1 MNEPSHSLIRD
12 TGLLLVGHG
21 TRDEQGVSEFL
32 ETAAEIADAF
42 QRTPMSGGPV
52 EPCFLELA
60 EPTIS
65 QAVERLVAKGVRNLA
80 VAPLLLFAAG
90 HARHDIP
97 AAVASACQKHAGLV
111 WQQTPPLACHPQ
123 IVALSQQRFFEALVA
138 TDGAAAAH
146 TLLIMVGRGSLD
158 ERATA
163 DMLQFS
169 RLRAEQLGGDFVD
182 ATQLADRLRFDK
194 SSGDGPLGTVWVT
207 TCFCAMAL
215 PRLSET
221 IARAADALAAQPGR
235 AQVVVQPHLLF
246 HGQLLA
252 DIRRQVDAVRNS
264 HPEQVWRV
272 ANPLGPA
279 PPIRD
284 ALLSIVQSSL
294 SSKS

>member
-1 MNEPSHSLIRD
+1 MNEPSQSLSRD

-21 TRDEQGVSEFL
+21 TRDEQGVTEFL
-32 ETAAEIADAF
+32 EMAAEIADAF
-42 QRTPMSGGPV
+42 QRAPMSGGPV

-65 QAVERLVAKGVRNLA
+65 KAIERLVAKGVRRFA

-97 AAVASACQKHAGLV
+97 TAVAGACQKHEGLV

-123 IVALSQQRFFEALVA
+123 VVALSQQRFFEALVT
-138 TDGAAAAH
+138 TDGAAAAN

-158 ERATA
+158 ERASA

-169 RLRAEQLGGDFVD
+169 RLRAERLRGTHLT
-182 ATQLADRLRFDK
+182 ATQLVDGLRFDE
-194 SSGDGPLGTVWVT
+194 SSSDGPHGTVWVT

-221 IARAADALAAQPGR
+221 IATAADALAAQPGC

-252 DIRRQVDAVRNS
+252 DIHRQVDAVRSS
-264 HPEQVWRV
+264 HPEQVWHL
-272 ANPLGPA
+272 AGHLGPA

-284 ALLSIVQSSL
+284 ALLSIVQSSF